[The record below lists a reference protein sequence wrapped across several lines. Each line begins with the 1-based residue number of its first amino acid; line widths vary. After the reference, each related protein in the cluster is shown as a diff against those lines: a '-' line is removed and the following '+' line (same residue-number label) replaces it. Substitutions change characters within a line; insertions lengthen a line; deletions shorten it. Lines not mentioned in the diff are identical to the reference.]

1 MMLQYHT
8 WKKMN
13 NLGTCIQ
20 EWKFIHLRCIA
31 HIPNLIVIDGLKE
44 MNESIARVKGAVRY
58 MRQSPA
64 KLAKF
69 KECVV
74 VGKNSK

>member
-1 MMLQYHT
+1 M
-8 WKKMN
+8 
-13 NLGTCIQ
+13 
-20 EWKFIHLRCIA
+20 RCIA

-44 MNESIARVKGAVRY
+44 INESVARVKGAVRY

-74 VGKNSK
+74 VEKNSKSLLCLDVNTRWNSTYLMLDAA